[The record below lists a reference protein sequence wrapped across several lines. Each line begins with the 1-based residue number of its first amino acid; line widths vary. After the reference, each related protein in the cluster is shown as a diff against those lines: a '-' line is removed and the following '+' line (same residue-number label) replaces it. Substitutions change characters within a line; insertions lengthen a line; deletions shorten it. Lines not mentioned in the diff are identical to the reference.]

1 MNIEQFKVYQDSM
14 NIKLGKEWDK
24 TEGIKVEK
32 KFLRNIYQ
40 KIFFII
46 LKK

>member
-14 NIKLGKEWDK
+14 NVKAGKEWDK

-32 KFLRNIYQ
+32 KIFKNFYQIIFL
-40 KIFFII
+40 
-46 LKK
+46 